1 MTTVHSPRW
10 HRVCALKPRLPAHVR
25 PRRQR
30 LRGETWYLLAD
41 PAGGRSVRLN
51 AAAYA
56 IAARL
61 DGVHTVQQLWDRSLL
76 RESEA
81 ATQDEVIDLLA
92 QLREAALLQ
101 FDRASDFDALLPH
114 LDRISRPRGR
124 ANLLAWRLP
133 LGNPSALLERLRP
146 LQPIIF
152 SRAALLVWIA
162 AVVVLLVLALQHA
175 PALWAYGQRWMATPR
190 FALLAA
196 LLYVPIKLVHEL
208 AHALAVRRWG
218 GQVREAGVTLMLFLP
233 VPYVDASAAT
243 SFGERRQRMAVSAAG
258 IMAELALAALAMLLW
273 LWLDEG
279 LLHQAAFVTLVVA
292 GVSTLLFN
300 ANPLQRLDG
309 YYILGD
315 ALELPNLA
323 PRSRSWWLD
332 LLRRRLL
339 RLPGGEAMP
348 VARGEV
354 PWLMGYA
361 PLSWLTAVAIAVLA
375 VAWLGQLSLM
385 LGLIGGALLAWQI
398 LLRPVARL
406 WGQLRRFALAQ
417 HDSSL
422 RWRRL
427 SLGGLGLALLVVL
440 LPVPQHSLVQGVVW
454 PTDQAQLRVE
464 EAGFVEAVLAQDG
477 QVVQAGELVLQLSSP
492 QLQSSQARQAQ
503 RVTALEGELIHALAL
518 DNRRP
523 VDARSGDARAE
534 LSAAQGELRRLG
546 ARVAALALRAQVD
559 GRLALPNALDLQ
571 GQFVRQGRL
580 LGQVLTHAPPVVRLA
595 LLETEAGDLRT
606 ATGSVRVRLSGSP
619 HTQHGATVLRDSG
632 GAVLQLPSAALSVRH
647 GGRVLTDPGD
657 PEDLKPLAP
666 VVMRDV
672 QLDAAT
678 GAADERIGERAWVRF
693 DAGWSPIAM
702 QLARAL
708 RRHMLSR
715 FNAQF

>member
-10 HRVCALKPRLPAHVR
+10 HRVSALKPRLSAQVR

-41 PAGGRSVRLN
+41 ANGGRSVRLN

-76 RESEA
+76 RESDA

-92 QLREAALLQ
+92 QLREAALVQ

-114 LDRISRPRGR
+114 LDRIARPRGR

-133 LGNPSALLERLRP
+133 LGNPSALLDRLRP
-146 LQPIIF
+146 LQRFIY
-152 SRAALLVWIA
+152 SRAALLIWLA
-162 AVVVLLVLALQHA
+162 AVLLLLVQALQHA

-218 GQVREAGVTLMLFLP
+218 GQVREAGVTLMLLLP

-243 SFGERRQRMAVSAAG
+243 SFGDRRQRIAVSAAG
-258 IMAELALAALAMLLW
+258 IMAELGLAALAMLLW

-339 RLPGGEAMP
+339 RLPGGEVMP
-348 VARGEV
+348 VARGEI
-354 PWLMGYA
+354 PWLVGYA
-361 PLSWLTAVAIAVLA
+361 PLSWLTALAIAALA

-385 LGLIGGALLAWQI
+385 LGLIGGAVLAWQI
-398 LLRPVARL
+398 LLRPVVRL

-417 HDSSL
+417 HDSTR

-427 SLGGLGLALLVVL
+427 SLGGLGLLLLIVL
-440 LPVPQHSLVQGVVW
+440 LPMPQHSLVQGVVW

-464 EAGFVEAVLAQDG
+464 EAGFVEAVPARDG
-477 QVVQAGELVLQLSSP
+477 QMVQAGDVVLQLSSP
-492 QLQSSQARQAQ
+492 QLQSSQARQAA
-503 RVTALEGELIHALAL
+503 RVAALEGELIHALPL
-518 DNRRP
+518 DNGRP

-546 ARVAALALRAQVD
+546 VRVAALALRAQVE

-571 GQFVRQGRL
+571 GQFVRKGRL
-580 LGQVLTHAPPVVRLA
+580 LGQVLTNAPAVVRLA
-595 LLETEAGDLRT
+595 LPETEAGDLRT
-606 ATGSVRVRLSGSP
+606 AIGSVSARLSGSP
-619 HTQHGATVLRDSG
+619 HTQYGARVLRDSI

-666 VVMRDV
+666 VVMLDV

-678 GAADERIGERAWVRF
+678 SAADDRIGERAWVRF

-702 QLARAL
+702 QVSRAL